1 MSFFLEGI
9 APLFEND
16 FDGIFDFFF
25 LITGAILGLL
35 SFMVFSRYKKL
46 PEV

>member
-1 MSFFLEGI
+1 MNFDLEGL

-25 LITGAILGLL
+25 FFLITGAILGLL
-35 SFMVFSRYKKL
+35 SFMGVF
-46 PEV
+46 